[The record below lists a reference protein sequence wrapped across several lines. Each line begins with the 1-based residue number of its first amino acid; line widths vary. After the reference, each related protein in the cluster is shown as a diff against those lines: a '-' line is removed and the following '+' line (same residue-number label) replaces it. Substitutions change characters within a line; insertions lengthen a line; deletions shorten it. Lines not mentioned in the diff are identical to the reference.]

1 MSTRLPES
9 VLRERNA
16 FTVLSTL
23 SVMPSSYAD
32 FLAAVRSTMRQP
44 SGNHIV
50 TREEEDLSAGRDHPN
65 GAKGFFLAL
74 SGELIVSFYLG
85 KWKFQV
91 IG

>member
-1 MSTRLPES
+1 
-9 VLRERNA
+9 
-16 FTVLSTL
+16 
-23 SVMPSSYAD
+23 
-32 FLAAVRSTMRQP
+32 MRQP